1 MGLWDDV
8 EIEDFEPS
16 AEEKNEYLE
25 NPDKGLEL
33 ISRLLSYDKKYNYKR
48 KTIKQLDYLLDRKV
62 LESSGK
68 VNISNELEMYDKL
81 VVLSDKLHEQNKMN
95 LLRNKSVVGI
105 GGKFSAGKSRFINA
119 LIDNDILPEDQTP
132 TTSIATYIVK
142 ERVDDVKAY
151 TYNDQDISLDMD
163 AAQALTHAFYKK
175 YRLGFS
181 QFINNLVINVPSF
194 NYTNIALLDT
204 PGYSKSDSGVKRN
217 ATDTVKAYTQLK
229 TVDFLIWL
237 VDIENGVIQERDIE
251 FICTLKIINPILV
264 VFNKA
269 DKKTENAIKQI
280 IESSKDILRN
290 SGLSIFDVIAYS
302 AYDGEEYLTRGRI
315 DDFMAIANNSTN
327 RNDDIEKQI
336 LDIINNIL
344 CEFSCEKRKLIEKRN
359 DIGDVIFC
367 SEDVM
372 EIRTLVQIYTE
383 LISNIDEVDK
393 YTRAFKSTKRKVE
406 NLLGSIRSN

>member
-1 MGLWDDV
+1 MGLWDD
-8 EIEDFEPS
+8 EDLEDFDLTT
-16 AEEKNEYLE
+16 EEKNEYLD
-25 NPDKGLEL
+25 NPDKGIEL
-33 ISRLLSYDKKYNYKR
+33 ISRLLSYDKKNKYKR

-68 VNISNELEMYDKL
+68 INISNELEMYDKL
-81 VVLSDKLHEQNKMN
+81 VVLSDKLYEQNKMK

-151 TYNDQDISLDMD
+151 TYNDQDISLDMY

-175 YRLGFS
+175 YGLGFS
-181 QFINNLVINVPSF
+181 QFINNLVINVPNF
-194 NYTNIALLDT
+194 NYENIALLDT

-217 ATDTVKAYTQLK
+217 ATDAEKAYSQLK

-251 FICTLKIINPILV
+251 FIRTLKTINPILV

-269 DKKTENAIKQI
+269 DKKTESAIKQI
-280 IESSKDILRN
+280 IESSKNVLKN

-302 AYDGEEYLTRGRI
+302 AYDGEEYLTRGRLG
-315 DDFMAIANNSTN
+315 DFMAIANDSAN
-327 RNDDIEKQI
+327 RNYDIEKQI
-336 LDIINNIL
+336 LDIINNIS
-344 CEFSCEKRKLIEKRN
+344 CEFSSVKSKLIKKRN
-359 DIGDVIFC
+359 EIGNVIFR

-393 YTRAFKSTKRKVE
+393 YTRAFKSTKQKVE
-406 NLLGSIRSN
+406 KLLGSIRFN